1 MAGRA
6 DSRHNARM
14 PDGKNTSDA
23 KPLDPAR
30 SIMAW
35 IRDLLPALRFAVAQ
49 LKQSQ
54 APAMAANLAFRTL
67 FGLLPVLVVATIVT
81 RAILGERFDEQ
92 ISAAIDALGMHE
104 VAIRP
109 PEGGEGKEV
118 PLGEWLQALT
128 REAAN
133 IDLSAIG
140 LVGALAVVFS
150 AVWTMVAIESSFN
163 TILRAPNGRPFV
175 RRVLIYWFVITA
187 GPVLFAAIPLGFRAM
202 TDFVG
207 TESLIGGFATW
218 LVSLLG
224 AFVSLWALLTAAYV
238 AVPNAKVDLRA
249 ALLGAFV
256 ATLLVE
262 IGKRTLGASLAGSF
276 SASRLYGSLGLVPLF
291 MMWVYLMWLVVL
303 FGLQTS
309 AILQGFSRGGRAL
322 AAPPNAPD
330 LFEPAQA
337 ITAFRAICNRFREGR
352 GASVDT
358 LVRECSIPAPT
369 ARELLITF
377 ERRGLAHRI
386 DGDDKRYS
394 PSRPPES
401 ILQRDALR
409 AGFALADGGEEAA
422 VRDEIT
428 TLREAQVASLGDAS
442 FGKS

>member
-1 MAGRA
+1 MM
-6 DSRHNARM
+6 DSTRPPRTAAES
-14 PDGKNTSDA
+14 PTGT
-23 KPLDPAR
+23 DPRKRLAVR
-30 SIMAW
+30 VA
-35 IRDLLPALRFAVAQ
+35 DLLPALRFAASQ
-49 LKQSQ
+49 LRTSQ

-92 ISAAIDALGMHE
+92 IGAVIDALGMHQISIK
-104 VAIRP
+104 AP
-109 PEGGEGKEV
+109 DGGGGGDL
-118 PLGEWLQALT
+118 PLGAWLQTIA
-128 REAAN
+128 REAAS

-150 AVWTMVAIESSFN
+150 AVWTMVAIEASFN
-163 TILRAPNGRPFV
+163 TIFRAPSGRPFV

-187 GPVLFAAIPLGFRAM
+187 GPVLFAAIPLAFRAM
-202 TDFVG
+202 TQMVG
-207 TESLIGGFATW
+207 TESMVGSAATY

-238 AVPNAKVDLRA
+238 SVPNAKVDLRA

-256 ATLLVE
+256 ATILVE
-262 IGKRTLGASLAGSF
+262 VGKRFLGASLAGSF

-291 MMWVYLMWLVVL
+291 MLWVYVMWLVVL
-303 FGLQTS
+303 FGLQTA

-330 LFEPAQA
+330 LFEPAQS
-337 ITAFRAICNRFREGR
+337 IQCFRAVCNRFREGR

-358 LVRECSIPAPT
+358 LVRECAIAPQT
-369 ARELLITF
+369 ARELLIIF

-386 DGDDKRYS
+386 DGDERRYS

-409 AGFALADGGEEAA
+409 AGFALADGGEESR
-422 VRDEIT
+422 VRDEIMA
-428 TLREAQVASLGDAS
+428 LREAQLAVLGES
-442 FGKS
+442 HFGKP